1 MEVPQSTQENTSE
14 TEIQDFKSIWQSLV
28 IFFKELLD
36 LSKDLDMQ
44 GTIQDVKDNISMKG
58 HTAWILIFSILIAS
72 IGLNVSSTAVVIGA
86 MLVSPLMG
94 PILGIGV
101 SIGINDIDTLKRSLI
116 NFGVTVGLSVIT
128 PFLFFSI
135 PIFKDATPEL
145 LARTKPDVRD
155 VLIALAGGL
164 ALIVALSRRKEMTN
178 TIAGIAIA
186 TALMPPLCTAGFGL
200 ATGNLNYFFG
210 AMFLFII
217 NSIFI
222 ALASFFMVR
231 FLRFPMVKYIN
242 SAKRKRI
249 SQIASFVAF
258 VIFGMSIFLFYGLFL
273 ENNYRQ
279 IAQSFIQDLKDD
291 GVSIIDDTHSI
302 DYKNKKINLFVF
314 GERVSK
320 PNLDKWQNIL
330 VKKGLTNTILSIQQS
345 KDDSDIRND
354 LNNLKDLYTQNQ
366 KIIGSR
372 DESIKEKESKI
383 TDLENRLNA
392 ISNNQIPFSQISAE
406 AKINYQ
412 NLAELSYYKRIK
424 TNFSSVDTLVV
435 FEAKWKDSLSDMVIE
450 NQEVK
455 LKLWLKIRLK
465 IDSIQLVTI
474 PN

>member
-1 MEVPQSTQENTSE
+1 MESEISKPNNQQTE
-14 TEIQDFKSIWQSLV
+14 TEDIGSIFKTLRN
-28 IFFKELLD
+28 FFKNLLD
-36 LSKDLDMQ
+36 LKGDLDKP

-94 PILGIGV
+94 PILGVGL
-101 SIGINDIDTLKRSLI
+101 SIGINDIDTLKRSLV

-128 PFLFFSI
+128 SFLFFSI

-164 ALIVALSRRKEMTN
+164 ALIIALSRRKEMTN

-200 ATGNLNYFFG
+200 ATGHFDYFFG

-222 ALASFFMVR
+222 ALATFFIVK
-231 FLRFPMVKYIN
+231 FLQFPMVKYIN

-249 SQIASFVAF
+249 AQTASFVAF
-258 VIFGMSIFLFYGLFL
+258 IIFGLSIYLFYGLFVK
-273 ENNYRQ
+273 NNYIQ
-279 IAQSFIQDLKDD
+279 NAQSFIQELKNK
-291 GVSIIDDTHSI
+291 GVSIIDNNQSI
-302 DYKNKKINLFVF
+302 DYKNKRINLFVF
-314 GERVSK
+314 GKTIPQEKIDRWRE
-320 PNLDKWQNIL
+320 LL
-330 VKKGLTNTILSIQQS
+330 AKKGLKNTVLTISQS
-345 KDDSDIRND
+345 KEDTDIRND

-366 KIIGSR
+366 KIISSR
-372 DESIKEKESKI
+372 DENIKQKETKI
-383 TDLENRLNA
+383 SELEYQLNKLK
-392 ISNNQIPFSQISAE
+392 SNKVPFDQISKE

-412 NLAELSYYKRIK
+412 DLESLSYYKRLK
-424 TNFSSVDTLVV
+424 TNFLNMDTLVV
-435 FEAKWKDSLSDMVIE
+435 FEAKWKDSIQNLTIKNE
-450 NQEVK
+450 AEK
-455 LKLWLKIRLK
+455 LKLWLKTRLK
-465 IDSIQLVTI
+465 LDSLQLVRLK
-474 PN
+474 